1 MRLTRKLPP
10 IALVVALLAV
20 VVQAAAGE
28 LPGRS
33 PDAIAKPSGTAGG
46 VRGSYTVTLLTGDRV
61 TLASAG
67 ALSGAVHPAKGREK
81 MAFLTRR
88 IDGHLY
94 VVPQDAQRLVAAGR
108 LDQRLFDVTELVR
121 LGYHDAALDT
131 LPLLVTYRAGAARA
145 AGVALARTGA
155 TVTRELPGIGAAAIT
170 ADKAT
175 MPALWTVAASNG
187 GVEKLWLDGKRR
199 ISLDRSVA
207 QIGAP
212 AAWQAGYTGSGVT
225 VAVLDTGVD
234 AAHPDLAGRVAQQ
247 RDFTGAADAGDTYG
261 HGTHVASTVAG
272 SGAASSGRYR
282 GVAPEATLVSGK
294 VCESEFCAESAMLAG
309 LEWAAAEAG
318 ADVVNVS
325 IGGPDGPEIDPLEE
339 AVNVLTARHG
349 TLFVVAAGNE
359 GASVSSPG
367 SADSALTVGAV
378 DRSDRIA
385 TFSARGPRVGDEAIK
400 PDVTAPG
407 VDIVAARAEGTGAGV
422 PAGDA
427 YTSMSGTSMATP
439 HVAGA
444 AALLA
449 QQHPDW
455 TAGRLKA
462 TLLGSAQ
469 PAAEATAFEQGA
481 GRVDLA
487 RAVTQ
492 ALTSDPTSLSY
503 GRVAWPHDDDQP
515 ATKTVTY
522 GNDGSADAVLDLALQ
537 ITGADGAPAPDGMFT
552 LDTSRLT
559 VPAGGVAQV
568 KLTADTTVAAADG
581 HYTGRL
587 VATAGSARVVTPLAL
602 HREPESYDLTL
613 SHLGDDGAAT
623 RDYAT
628 TLVGLD
634 RHWRTDVGVDSTVTL
649 RVPKGRYGL
658 STALYRT
665 RADGGFE
672 VAVLARPVL
681 DLRAS
686 TTLTLDARLA
696 KPVVMTVPD
705 PSARSAVANIG
716 YSFLTASDE
725 HVFSVLAPDLDGLS
739 TAQLGAAAPPTAFV
753 AHLSAQWAKPDAEG
767 RFDNSP
773 YLYAVGEH
781 TRGRFPTGF
790 TRHYRARD
798 LAGIHQEFSAPQPG
812 LTGERMV
819 FPRFDHFAVP
829 WAAVLPTSL
838 PGRRVEYHNTNGVRW
853 DSTLTLGVRD
863 QDGVFAARGE
873 WASPV
878 KRYQAGQRYRDR
890 WVGAPFGP
898 ALLRVN
904 GMPSEVTRTGDRISA
919 FAGLHGDAGGHT
931 GWLFNRTGRTALYRD
946 GVLVAENS
954 WPAGEFT
961 VPPDPAAYRLEVSG
975 TGGLGE
981 LSSEVS
987 AVWTFNSAH
996 TAAKTALP
1004 LSTVHFA
1011 PKMDGDQSAASG
1023 QVVEF
1028 PVSVR
1033 RQPDAAQTD
1042 LAALTVDVSYDDG
1055 GTWQPV
1061 TLRRDGD
1068 RWLATVTHPDV
1079 AGYVSLRATATDS
1092 AGNTVK
1098 QRIVRAYRIR

>member
-131 LPLLVTYRAGAARA
+131 LPLLVTYRAGATRA

-225 VAVLDTGVD
+225 VAVL
-234 AAHPDLAGRVAQQ
+234 
-247 RDFTGAADAGDTYG
+247 
-261 HGTHVASTVAG
+261 
-272 SGAASSGRYR
+272 
-282 GVAPEATLVSGK
+282 
-294 VCESEFCAESAMLAG
+294 
-309 LEWAAAEAG
+309 
-318 ADVVNVS
+318 
-325 IGGPDGPEIDPLEE
+325 
-339 AVNVLTARHG
+339 
-349 TLFVVAAGNE
+349 
-359 GASVSSPG
+359 
-367 SADSALTVGAV
+367 
-378 DRSDRIA
+378 
-385 TFSARGPRVGDEAIK
+385 
-400 PDVTAPG
+400 
-407 VDIVAARAEGTGAGV
+407 
-422 PAGDA
+422 
-427 YTSMSGTSMATP
+427 
-439 HVAGA
+439 
-444 AALLA
+444 
-449 QQHPDW
+449 
-455 TAGRLKA
+455 
-462 TLLGSAQ
+462 
-469 PAAEATAFEQGA
+469 
-481 GRVDLA
+481 
-487 RAVTQ
+487 
-492 ALTSDPTSLSY
+492 
-503 GRVAWPHDDDQP
+503 
-515 ATKTVTY
+515 
-522 GNDGSADAVLDLALQ
+522 
-537 ITGADGAPAPDGMFT
+537 
-552 LDTSRLT
+552 
-559 VPAGGVAQV
+559 
-568 KLTADTTVAAADG
+568 
-581 HYTGRL
+581 
-587 VATAGSARVVTPLAL
+587 
-602 HREPESYDLTL
+602 
-613 SHLGDDGAAT
+613 
-623 RDYAT
+623 
-628 TLVGLD
+628 
-634 RHWRTDVGVDSTVTL
+634 
-649 RVPKGRYGL
+649 
-658 STALYRT
+658 
-665 RADGGFE
+665 
-672 VAVLARPVL
+672 ARPVL

-705 PSARSAVANIG
+705 PSARSAVANVG

-946 GVLVAENS
+946 GVLLAENS

-1011 PKMDGDQSAASG
+1011 PKLDGDQSAASG

-1028 PVSVR
+1028 HVSVR